1 MSVDEAYQLYGEP
14 SSTLI
19 KRLDGGVVEPHA
31 PPRAVYPALV
41 DLVCDETVDPELL
54 ITDYGTAFKV
64 AQGTRI
70 KLRTPAISLPP
81 EDLFDEPIT
90 QAADIWTLGVSL
102 FEFLTEQPLF
112 QGDGDNLFS
121 EMIEALGRPPSR
133 WIDRPPNAGPIRAY
147 NPQPGW
153 GDIRHRM
160 RESHRRALLATGD
173 RRTEEELQD
182 LERLIGGMVVF
193 EPRERLAA
201 TEIMKSDYVVKWA
214 MPAWR
219 RQIQRKEVAIGAGN
233 GRGTKIS
240 ASISSPSAPDGS

>member
-102 FEFLTEQPLF
+102 FELLTKQPLF
-112 QGDGDNLFS
+112 QGDGDDLFG

-133 WIDRPPNAGPIRAY
+133 WVDRPPNPGPIRIY

-153 GDIRHRM
+153 GDLRRRM
-160 RESHRRALLATGD
+160 RESYRQALLATCD

-182 LERLIGGMVVF
+182 LERLVEGMLVF

-201 TEIMKSDYVVKWA
+201 IEIMKSDYVVKWA
-214 MPAWR
+214 LPAWR
-219 RQIQRKEVAIGAGN
+219 RQIQRKETAIGAGN
-233 GRGTKIS
+233 SLGTEFPARVS
-240 ASISSPSAPDGS
+240 GPSALDRS